1 MSKRNNLG
9 ILGNYWGKK
18 GKLKSKRDS
27 FLNNEVIK
35 FRMNIKGESTDIKNK
50 LKLLLS
56 KVHTVLFPI
65 LVPFFGNS
73 KQFSTTMVTREQ
85 NV

>member
-56 KVHTVLFPI
+56 KVHTVSIISYSGTFLWQLKAVFYYD
-65 LVPFFGNS
+65 GD
-73 KQFSTTMVTREQ
+73 
-85 NV
+85 